1 MIRASQR
8 HVGFLAAMVHRLSG
22 LALILFLPAHFLVL
36 GLALDDVAA
45 LDRFLDWTSAPSV
58 KIAETLLVIAF
69 TLHFSLGLRLL
80 ALEMLPWSGERKTA
94 AGIGIGLSLLAG
106 LLFLLNPN

>member
-45 LDRFLDWTSAPSV
+45 LDRFLDWTTAPSV

-69 TLHFSLGLRLL
+69 ALHFSLGLRLL
-80 ALEMLPWSGERKTA
+80 ALEMLPWSGACATDSGPASGPA
-94 AGIGIGLSLLAG
+94 A
-106 LLFLLNPN
+106 